1 MKTNRGKVYGDHS
14 FSVSTHRIPTSIHDE
29 ATRLGINISG
39 ALEEILTI
47 KIRAMGG
54 SALQGLES
62 ELQRKREED
71 MILHASIADLEKR
84 IGEERAKI
92 AAAVADREVSM
103 TLALGPSY
111 VIRKLLRDTRWAI
124 VPVLK
129 NIQPGELEP
138 GMKVVQKS
146 EKYITVETSD
156 LKIMPDPATIREK
169 AGCNFNADK
178 VRSDIFSGTVFT
190 GYIEDFKQRYDVG
203 SWKNYDDARHRK
215 IRDAVIEEMSG
226 SINLPVE
233 TAKEAIEKPWARE
246 AEDK

>member
-54 SALQGLES
+54 SALQGLED
-62 ELQRKREED
+62 ELKRKREED
-71 MILHASIADLEKR
+71 MILHSSIAGLEKR

-92 AAAVADREVSM
+92 AAAVADREVST

-111 VIRKLLRDTRWAI
+111 IIRKLLRDTRWAI

-129 NIQPGELEP
+129 NIQPGDLEP
-138 GMKVVQKS
+138 GMKVIQKS

-156 LKIMPDPATIREK
+156 LKIMPDPATLREK
-169 AGCNFNADK
+169 AGCNFNAEK

-190 GYIEDFKQRYDVG
+190 GYIEDFKQRYEVG
-203 SWKNYDDARHRK
+203 SWKNYDDARHRR

-226 SINLPVE
+226 SVNLAVDK
-233 TAKEAIEKPWARE
+233 AKETIEKPWARE
-246 AEDK
+246 AEGK